1 MIRAKMLAIRF
12 IYRVHV
18 HVCVYCI
25 LWQLKYTKTRLFFVF
40 CVFFELQFNY
50 LTAPT
55 ANNHHLNVNLVHQ
68 QQKPFVSQGPP
79 YSEHYCYETSG
90 RLTHNNSSTPNSTM
104 RSVKNYR
111 KPHPPST
118 NINYNIMNMNTSTTT
133 SSNSSYSATNP
144 LTNNLNHSYNTN
156 STYKFNNSQNHPASV
171 GNNVSQ
177 SNNLNHSNTSY
188 HSKMVSGGSNNE
200 HPSLLPPYS
209 SSIINNNNNK
219 NHNNSNLSR
228 RSSQSSGSH
237 EWMAHEKPNHSLSLC
252 INRTNLKKSNN
263 SSHHKNSSSSTSS
276 SSSTNRRR
284 NNNNDSHDGGDV
296 AQFQSMRCRKH
307 RNRNHFFNTSSS
319 TSYQKYKLTKSC
331 SNDTVNSNSN
341 EQTDLTV
348 NVEKNPQTTQKFI

>member
-1 MIRAKMLAIRF
+1 LF
-12 IYRVHV
+12 L
-18 HVCVYCI
+18 CVS
-25 LWQLKYTKTRLFFVF
+25 LS
-40 CVFFELQFNY
+40 FELQFNY

-68 QQKPFVSQGPP
+68 QQKPFVSHGPP

-90 RLTHNNSSTPNSTM
+90 RIPYNNNSSTPNSNTM

-111 KPHPPST
+111 KPHPPSS

-144 LTNNLNHSYNTN
+144 LTNNLNHSYHSNNNNTNNNN
-156 STYKFNNSQNHPASV
+156 STYKF
-171 GNNVSQ
+171 NNVSQ

-188 HSKMVSGGSNNE
+188 HSKMGSGSNE
-200 HPSLLPPYS
+200 HPTLLPPYLS
-209 SSIINNNNNK
+209 NSNNNNNS
-219 NHNNSNLSR
+219 SNLSR

-237 EWMAHEKPNHSLSLC
+237 EWMTSATSAAEKPINHSLSLC
-252 INRTNLKKSNN
+252 INRINLKKSNN
-263 SSHHKNSSSSTSS
+263 SGGGNNKSSSAHHKNSSSSTSS

-284 NNNNDSHDGGDV
+284 NDGGDV

-331 SNDTVNSNSN
+331 SNDTVNSS
-341 EQTDLTV
+341 EQTDLTA
-348 NVEKNPQTTQKFI
+348 NNIVEKNPQTTYKFL